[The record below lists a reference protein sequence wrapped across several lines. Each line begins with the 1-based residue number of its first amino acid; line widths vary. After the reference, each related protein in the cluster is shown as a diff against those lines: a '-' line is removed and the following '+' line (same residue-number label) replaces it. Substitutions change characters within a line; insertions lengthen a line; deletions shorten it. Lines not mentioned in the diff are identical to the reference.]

1 MPLFRHSVGGKDG
14 RRYTDLWSAHY
25 LFASPLFSSPPAS
38 LGDMCPIS
46 ITLEKVFKTNLLHKE
61 GIVAEGLRLE
71 GQQGCCIV
79 LATALPSEIKA
90 LFVATLY
97 KRDCGDT

>member
-25 LFASPLFSSPPAS
+25 LFASPPAS